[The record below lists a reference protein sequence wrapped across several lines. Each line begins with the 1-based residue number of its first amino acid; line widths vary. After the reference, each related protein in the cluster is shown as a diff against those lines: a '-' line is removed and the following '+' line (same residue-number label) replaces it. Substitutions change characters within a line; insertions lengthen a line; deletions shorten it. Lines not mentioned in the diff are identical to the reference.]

1 MKIFNV
7 VMQPLSSSPIIFFFF
22 FFGNMQMILTD
33 RFYVGWNAD
42 SLILFFVCLFA
53 FLVSS
58 SQKLLHHMRN
68 SHLRNG
74 INEEEM
80 RFWMRVEI
88 K

>member
-7 VMQPLSSSPIIFFFF
+7 VMQPLSSSPIIF

-53 FLVSS
+53 FLVPS

-68 SHLRNG
+68 SRLRNG
-74 INEEEM
+74 INEEE
-80 RFWMRVEI
+80 E
-88 K
+88 